1 VNKQDASPSIA
12 AHASR
17 AKARRGPLSGVLVL
31 DLTHMLAGPYC
42 TWLLGALGAQVI
54 KIEMPGRGD
63 FTRSI
68 APLFDGQSIYF
79 TSVNRNKRSI
89 TLNLKIPSARAALLR
104 IAAQAD
110 VFVENNRPGVMQRLG
125 LDYKSVATINPKI
138 IYASISGFGQT
149 GPYSE
154 RPAFDAVVQA
164 MSGMMSITG
173 EEDGPP
179 VRVGMSIGDIGG
191 SLFGATG
198 ILSALIDRAV
208 TGVGAQ
214 IDVAMFDSQLAL
226 LENAIA
232 RYLNTGDEPRR
243 LGSRHPLV
251 APFQAFPT
259 KDAPIVICVDTETQW
274 VRLCETIGR
283 SDLVGHPLFA
293 DGSSRA
299 RNHAKL
305 EPELI
310 AALAKRTRAEWLSV
324 LDAAGVPSGPINS
337 ISDAVEDPQVV
348 ARGMIRRTGT
358 GRFASQPIRFSTYQS
373 SSEAPAP
380 KLGEHTQEVL
390 VESGFSVAEISAMKS
405 EGAI

>member
-1 VNKQDASPSIA
+1 MNKQDASPSSTT
-12 AHASR
+12 HAFR
-17 AKARRGPLSGVLVL
+17 ANARRGPLSGLLVL

-42 TWLLGALGAQVI
+42 TWVLGALGAQVI

-63 FTRSI
+63 FTRTI
-68 APLFDGQSIYF
+68 APFFDGQSIYF

-104 IAAQAD
+104 MATRAD
-110 VFVENNRPGVMQRLG
+110 VFIENNRPGVMQRLG
-125 LDYKSVATINPKI
+125 LDYKSVAEINPKI
-138 IYASISGFGQT
+138 LYASISGFGQT
-149 GPYSE
+149 GPYSQ

-173 EEDGPP
+173 EEDGSP

-191 SLFGATG
+191 SLFGAIG

-208 TGVGAQ
+208 TGAGTQ

-232 RYLNTGDEPRR
+232 RYLNAGDEPRR

-259 KDAPIVICVDTETQW
+259 KDAPIVICVDTEVQW
-274 VRLCETIGR
+274 NRLCEVIER

-293 DGSSRA
+293 DGGSRT
-299 RNHAKL
+299 RNHARL

-310 AALAKRTRAEWLSV
+310 AALATRTRAEWLSA
-324 LDAAGVPSGPINS
+324 LDAAGVPAGPINS

-348 ARGMIRRTGT
+348 ARGMIRCTGT
-358 GRFASQPIRFSTYQS
+358 GRFASQPIRFSTYQRAS
-373 SSEAPAP
+373 GEPAP

-390 VESGFSVAEISAMKS
+390 VECGFSVAEISAMKS

>member
-1 VNKQDASPSIA
+1 
-12 AHASR
+12 
-17 AKARRGPLSGVLVL
+17 
-31 DLTHMLAGPYC
+31 
-42 TWLLGALGAQVI
+42 
-54 KIEMPGRGD
+54 
-63 FTRSI
+63 
-68 APLFDGQSIYF
+68 
-79 TSVNRNKRSI
+79 
-89 TLNLKIPSARAALLR
+89 
-104 IAAQAD
+104 
-110 VFVENNRPGVMQRLG
+110 
-125 LDYKSVATINPKI
+125 
-138 IYASISGFGQT
+138 
-149 GPYSE
+149 
-154 RPAFDAVVQA
+154 
-164 MSGMMSITG
+164 
-173 EEDGPP
+173 
-179 VRVGMSIGDIGG
+179 MSIGDIGG
-191 SLFGATG
+191 SLFGAIG
-198 ILSALIDRAV
+198 ILSALIDRAA
-208 TGVGAQ
+208 TGMGAQ

-226 LENAIA
+226 LENPIA
-232 RYLNTGDEPRR
+232 RYLNTGGEPRR

-259 KDAPIVICVDTETQW
+259 KDAPIVICVDTEAQW
-274 VRLCETIGR
+274 AQLCEAIGR
-283 SDLVGHPLFA
+283 SDLVGYPLFA

-373 SSEAPAP
+373 ASEEPAP

-390 VESGFSVAEISAMKS
+390 AEFGFSVAEISAMKS

>member
-1 VNKQDASPSIA
+1 MPFSPSGSRSSKVNKQDVAPRPF
-12 AHASR
+12 R
-17 AKARRGPLSGVLVL
+17 AKALGGPLSDVLVL

-63 FTRSI
+63 FTRTI
-68 APLFDGQSIYF
+68 APFCGDQSIYF

-125 LDYKSVATINPKI
+125 LDYKSVAAINPKI

-198 ILSALIDRAV
+198 IL
-208 TGVGAQ
+208 
-214 IDVAMFDSQLAL
+214 
-226 LENAIA
+226 
-232 RYLNTGDEPRR
+232 
-243 LGSRHPLV
+243 
-251 APFQAFPT
+251 
-259 KDAPIVICVDTETQW
+259 
-274 VRLCETIGR
+274 
-283 SDLVGHPLFA
+283 
-293 DGSSRA
+293 
-299 RNHAKL
+299 
-305 EPELI
+305 
-310 AALAKRTRAEWLSV
+310 
-324 LDAAGVPSGPINS
+324 
-337 ISDAVEDPQVV
+337 
-348 ARGMIRRTGT
+348 
-358 GRFASQPIRFSTYQS
+358 
-373 SSEAPAP
+373 
-380 KLGEHTQEVL
+380 
-390 VESGFSVAEISAMKS
+390 
-405 EGAI
+405 